1 MDFTEEQVNR
11 YARHIL
17 LPEVGGVG
25 QAKLLQ
31 SKVLV
36 IGVGGLGSPLLLYLA
51 AAGVGII
58 GVIDDDVV
66 DLSNLQRQV
75 LHHTTDVGKPKVDS
89 AAEAV
94 ASINP
99 DIKIEKHP
107 IRIDVSNAAELI
119 SRYDLV
125 ADGSDNFS
133 TRFLINDACYLAKK
147 PLVSAA
153 ILRFEDHDRPLV

>member
-36 IGVGGLGSPLLLYLA
+36 IGVGGLGSPLILYLA

-58 GVIDDDVV
+58 GVIDDDEV

-75 LHHTTDVGKPKVDS
+75 LHHTTDVGKSKVDS

-107 IRIDVSNAAELI
+107 MRIDVSNATELI

-147 PLVSAA
+147 PLVSGA
-153 ILRFEDHDRPLV
+153 ILRFDA